1 MRVLYLKVGGAMD
14 GAQHII
20 LMMEMEDK
28 LSPIKINTWAS
39 RTVSGCLDT
48 RVGGYQVH
56 LAQSSKVNTSLPLGR
71 LPNEPLYLNWEHTL
85 SMYG

>member
-28 LSPIKINTWAS
+28 LTPIKINTWAS

-56 LAQSSKVNTSLPLGR
+56 LVTSTPIRYRVCSQLRYSGSLGSLPSWR
-71 LPNEPLYLNWEHTL
+71 
-85 SMYG
+85 